1 MSMTDPI
8 ADMLTRIRNATMR
21 RKERVDIPASN
32 MNESIARILADEGY
46 VQSYRRLDEN
56 TQGVLRVTLKYGENR
71 ERVIE
76 GIERRSKPGRRVYAD
91 KGKLPR
97 VRNGLG
103 VALLSTSQGV
113 LTDRECRHRGIGGE
127 VICYIW

>member
-21 RKERVDIPASN
+21 RKEQVDVPASKMHEN
-32 MNESIARILADEGY
+32 IARILLEEGY
-46 VQSYRRLDEN
+46 IQSYRRLDEK
-56 TQGVLRVTLKYGENR
+56 TQGVLQLTLKYGDKR

-76 GIERRSKPGRRVYAD
+76 GLERRSKPGRRLYVD
-91 KGKLPR
+91 KDHLPR

-103 VALLSTSQGV
+103 IAVISTSQGI
-113 LTDRECRHRGIGGE
+113 LTDRECRRRGIGGE

>member
-21 RKERVDIPASN
+21 RKEQVDIPASN
-32 MNESIARILADEGY
+32 INESIARILAAEGY
-46 VQSYRRLDEN
+46 VQGYRRLDEN
-56 TQGVLRVTLKYGENR
+56 VQGVLRVTLKYGDKR

-76 GIERRSKPGRRVYAD
+76 GIQRRSKPGCRVYAD
-91 KGKLPR
+91 KDSLPR

-113 LTDRECRHRGIGGE
+113 LTDRDCRQRGIGGE